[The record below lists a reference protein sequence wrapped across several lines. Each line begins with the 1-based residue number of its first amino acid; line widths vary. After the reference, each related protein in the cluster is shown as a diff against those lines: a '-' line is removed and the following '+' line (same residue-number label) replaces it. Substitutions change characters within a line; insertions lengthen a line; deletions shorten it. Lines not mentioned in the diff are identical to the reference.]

1 MTTLALECPVCE
13 MKVDVPARF
22 GKPHD
27 EGVPGEAAVDV
38 DVDVA
43 LYREHVL
50 SHMN

>member
-22 GKPHD
+22 GNPHD
-27 EGVPGEAAVDV
+27 EGVPGERAVDV
-38 DVDVA
+38 DFDMA
-43 LYREHVL
+43 RYREHVL